1 MTETNLINEKL
12 IANLKFKFSPIHF
25 LIDQFIRFGILITY
39 INYSF
44 PTWLFIFAQICVF
57 FASGYINDKR
67 NQKVKNRYMDLINPV
82 YMSKKIEVLIEENF
96 PKYLMGYQML
106 FGYIFSFWFFYF
118 IFDGHTWYDYIFII
132 ILAIFGSIFCILALA
147 LSGQY
152 RISKGALNVS
162 LKMIK
167 TIEDENGKQRTVNEN
182 VTSKFPN
189 FFISGVIIEPDPIE
203 FDTVDLND
211 TKIAKLES
219 ELKNITYKA
228 EAWLLESVFLGG
240 LAFSGFLSVA
250 SANFLGKETTT
261 FQIFIE
267 HIISYTNSCVF
278 DDLTSFYS
286 HISTYFFRNDLYILI
301 MLLCL
306 LSSVFFLLILTLR
319 LRLNTLSLNLDH
331 ILRIAIIFNAKEEE
345 IFNNLANLENNPNQI
360 ARFDKI
366 QRKIDMAI
374 DDAEKLLIKIRPV
387 SIMMN
392 MFRTVAI
399 ILFYFVLIISGF
411 YFKPII
417 AVGILALAIFSFL
430 FRKIETFI
438 NINEISRRIRR
449 H

>member
-1 MTETNLINEKL
+1 MTETNLIREQIN
-12 IANLKFKFSPIHF
+12 ANLKFKFTPFHF
-25 LIDQFIRFGILITY
+25 IIDQFIRYCILITY
-39 INYSF
+39 INYDFS
-44 PTWLFIFAQICVF
+44 TWLFIFGQTCVLLLS
-57 FASGYINDKR
+57 AYITYLR
-67 NQKVKNRYMDLINPV
+67 NKKLKNKYTDFINPI
-82 YMSKKIEVLIEENF
+82 YATKKIQVIIEDNI
-96 PKYLMGYQML
+96 PKYLMVYQFL

-118 IFDGHTWYDYIFII
+118 IFEGHAWYDYLSI
-132 ILAIFGSIFCILALA
+132 ILLAVFGSVFCILSLA

-152 RISKGALNVS
+152 RISKGALSVSVQNV
-162 LKMIK
+162 K
-167 TIEDENGKQRTVNEN
+167 TVINEN
-182 VTSKFPN
+182 REQKVIYKNAISSFPN
-189 FFISGVIIEPDPIE
+189 LFTSGINVEPDAIE
-203 FDTVDLND
+203 FDAVDLND
-211 TKIAKLES
+211 TKIVKLES

-261 FQIFIE
+261 FQVFIE
-267 HIISYTNSCVF
+267 HIIAYKNSCVLG
-278 DDLTSFYS
+278 DLTSFYS

-331 ILRIAIIFNAKEEE
+331 ILRIAIVFNAKEEE
-345 IFNNLANLENNPNQI
+345 IFNNLANLENNPNQV

-366 QRKIDMAI
+366 QRKINMAI

-417 AVGILALAIFSFL
+417 AIGILALAIFSFL